1 MARDARPG
9 GPPPAER
16 DELDEIFNYD
26 TNIDHILDGMD
37 NGDNNSDSNNNY
49 SNASRADGMRSGPA
63 QALGIDEEIKITKQ
77 RKPIAKLDETRR
89 VSHHP
94 SRQPQSMEMLTK
106 LANRLTSAAGIPK
119 LQKIS
124 KTRLK
129 FKGKGHEV
137 GPYSPSIS
145 FRAPC
150 FDN

>member
-1 MARDARPG
+1 MAPDARLG
-9 GPPPAER
+9 GAVPAER

-26 TNIDHILDGMD
+26 TNIDHILDGLE
-37 NGDNNSDSNNNY
+37 NGDYNTDSNNNY
-49 SNASRADGMRSGPA
+49 SNTNRENGMRSGPA

-77 RKPIAKLDETRR
+77 RKTIAKLDETRR
-89 VSHHP
+89 VSYTP

-106 LANRLTSAAGIPK
+106 LANRLTSAAGISK

-137 GPYSPSIS
+137 GPYSLALFSTAL
-145 FRAPC
+145 F
-150 FDN
+150 